1 MCARMDKPKAV
12 TAAAH
17 KLARLIYT
25 MLTKGEEYTDQ
36 GQEYYAER
44 YRERV
49 LRPLSQRAEKMGMK
63 LVICEQPV

>member
-1 MCARMDKPKAV
+1 MDKGKAV

-17 KLARLIYT
+17 KVVRLIYL

-36 GQEYYAER
+36 GQQYYEDR

-49 LRPLSQRAEKMGMK
+49 VRSLSKHAAELRMQ
-63 LVICEQPV
+63 LVPAPQPA